1 MLYIVYTPG
10 LKMHAQLKGGKKFDT
25 LHLLFTGLFI
35 VQNFAGLREA

>member
-10 LKMHAQLKGGKKFDT
+10 LKMHAQLDGGKKFDT

-35 VQNFAGLREA
+35 VRILPGA